1 MKRNEGFT
9 LVELM
14 VTILVGSIVTLAA
27 TTVLLLGLRINKK
40 SSETAIQ
47 QNTTRILYSVLEEI
61 ASEGTIKKTV
71 DLDDGTW
78 KAYNDTETVFS
89 YDADAQTIYSRGAPL
104 MENVL
109 SSSVKLDNNLLIIK
123 VETEDGTYESS
134 VYCRTVSN
142 EKDILKEA
150 IESTTGSAKTFLEKL
165 ASQEGSTGQI
175 VGTDGKPTYYSEW
188 YLEDKGGYANNPGW
202 NENTPWCVCFISWA
216 MEESEAI
223 LDPPK
228 CANVDD
234 FWKYFEGADEDN
246 GDTQTYKT
254 SDPKAGDII
263 FFDWIVDDQE
273 DPQHAGVVLQVKD
286 GYIYTIEGNTDGIVA
301 VRKYA
306 ADDKR
311 ILGYGILNWPE

>member
-142 EKDILKEA
+142 EENILQEA
-150 IESTTGSAKTFLEKL
+150 IDSTTGSAETFIKKL

-216 MEESEAI
+216 
-223 LDPPK
+223 LDQCGYK
-228 CANVDD
+228 DELGKSVKYANVDT
-234 FWKYFEGADEDN
+234 FCASFTGKSWKN
-246 GDTQTYKT
+246 SSPT
-254 SDPKAGDII
+254 AGDII

-286 GYIYTIEGNTDGIVA
+286 GCIYTIEGNTDGVVA

-311 ILGYGILNWPE
+311 ILGYGILNWSE